1 MFLDFRGRPRA
12 PGLHPKGPLNGRAL
26 RSELRRSKRRHPT
39 LNIPQNVSVV
49 IPCYGHAPFLGSCL
63 DSVLRQTRR
72 PEQVVAVLDASP
84 DDSEDILLRYRD
96 AFNRRG
102 VNFSILKN
110 RRNVGQAATINRGVQ
125 HSSSE
130 LIMVLND
137 DDILFDDSIQLSL
150 QHFEASGAFALLGG
164 GCVSFSE
171 EKVRAEYHQT
181 ALPRHF
187 RETTVHPRYSVL
199 GYSDVADFNI
209 THSGSTF
216 LKEAWK
222 VAGGYQRRKS
232 KRLVRFSDRDFQ
244 FRMNFYFPTA
254 VIDSSLPLAF
264 WRMGSSVDKG
274 INS

>member
-1 MFLDFRGRPRA
+1 M
-12 PGLHPKGPLNGRAL
+12 
-26 RSELRRSKRRHPT
+26 
-39 LNIPQNVSVV
+39 
-49 IPCYGHAPFLGSCL
+49 
-63 DSVLRQTRR
+63 
-72 PEQVVAVLDASP
+72 AVLDASP

-150 QHFEASGAFALLGG
+150 QHFEVSRAFALLGG

-171 EKVRAEYHQT
+171 EKVCAEYHST
-181 ALPRHF
+181 ALPRHA

-209 THSGSTF
+209 THSGMTF
-216 LKEAWK
+216 LKEAWII
-222 VAGGYQRRKS
+222 AGGYRRRKS

-244 FRMNFYFPTA
+244 LRMNFYFPAA

-264 WRMGSSVDKG
+264 WRIGSSMDKG